1 VDYPEPELLPSMFTS
16 IDNLRWL
23 KVAGVCL
30 VTAATVLAVRP
41 AVAQTSTTSSVVAPR
56 LKQDSPAA
64 YPDQALKDGVA
75 EPITVTLVLE
85 LDVAGGVHDATVAT
99 PRGHGFDE
107 AALAAAR
114 GLLFEPAL
122 RNGVPVAARIK
133 FQYRFSPP
141 APRLRGRVLS
151 QADESPVAT
160 AHVVVTDASGV
171 PHEAQTGPDGGWE
184 LADMPPGSVH
194 ISVHADRQEA
204 QQLDESLKPGEETNI
219 VIRLQPAVASGD
231 ESAQHKASDEEVIEV
246 TVRGERPPR
255 EVTKRTLSKEEID
268 RIPGTNG
275 DALRSLQNLP
285 GVARSPALGGGLIV
299 RGSNPQDTNIFVDG
313 TSIPLVYH
321 FMGLSSVVPTEVLQK
336 IDFYPGNY
344 SSIYGRGMG
353 GIVDVGLRKPKQDGL
368 HGMAQAD
375 FIDVRLLAEGP
386 IAKTGWNV
394 LVAGR
399 RSWFDTWLG
408 PVMKSAGA
416 GVSVAPRY
424 YDGQAMLQ
432 HDFNAHSSFRL
443 LLFGSNDEMKMLNL
457 DPNGSDPTFAGNMGY
472 STSFWRLQARYENQV
487 SNGTALRLTA
497 AYGTDSIDI
506 GMGSNAINSTL
517 RPLSTRAELTQKVTE
532 GVTANLGT
540 DLVYEPYDLTLNLP
554 PAPRPGTPEGG
565 PGQLAIHSS
574 NAGSLFL
581 PGFYTELELVP
592 KSGTRVVPGFRA
604 DYDNAT
610 HHWDYSPRINVR
622 QDLKSDF
629 PRTTFKAGAGLYYQ
643 PPTVMQTDPNYGQ
656 LGLISNRSIHYDV
669 GFEQE
674 FTRQLELSMDVFY
687 KSFDNL
693 VVSGTGNSGD
703 GLAYG
708 VEWLLRYKPD
718 KHFFGWI
725 SYTLSRSERR
735 DTPSNSYRLFQYDQ
749 THVLTMVSSY
759 KLGRGWQLGGR
770 FRLTSGALYTPSTTG
785 AYNATVGSQLAAS
798 AYPAYGS
805 RLPLFHQLDVRADKT
820 WEFQSW
826 KLSAYLDVQNV
837 YYRKNAEGISYN
849 YNYTQS
855 AIVSGL
861 PILPSLGVR
870 AEF

>member
-1 VDYPEPELLPSMFTS
+1 MFTS
-16 IDNLRWL
+16 IDSRRWL
-23 KVAGVCL
+23 TIVVAYFA
-30 VTAATVLAVRP
+30 TAAPVLAARP
-41 AVAQTSTTSSVVAPR
+41 SAAQTATNVSLVAPK
-56 LKQDSPAA
+56 LKQDCPAI
-64 YPDQALKDGVA
+64 YPEQALKDGVT
-75 EPITVTLVLE
+75 EPVTVMLVLE
-85 LDVAGGVHDATVAT
+85 LDRAGSVRNATVAA
-99 PRGHGFDE
+99 PQGHGFDE
-107 AALAAAR
+107 AALSAAR

-122 RNGVPVAARIK
+122 RDGAPVGARIK
-133 FQYRFSPP
+133 FVYRFSPP
-141 APRLRGRVLS
+141 APRLRGRVFL
-151 QADESPVAT
+151 QAGEAPVA
-160 AHVVVTDASGV
+160 AARVVVIDAAGV
-171 PHEAQTGPDGGWE
+171 SHEAQTGPDGGWE
-184 LADMPPGSVH
+184 LANLPPGSVH
-194 ISVHADRQEA
+194 ISVRADGQEP

-219 VIRLQPAVASGD
+219 VVRLQPTVVSGHEGD
-231 ESAQHKASDEEVIEV
+231 QDKAPDEEVIEV

-285 GVARSPALGGGLIV
+285 GVARAPALGGGLIV

-344 SSIYGRGMG
+344 SSVYGRGTG
-353 GIVDVGLRKPKQDGL
+353 GIVDVGLRNPKQDGL
-368 HGMAQAD
+368 HGMAQLD
-375 FIDVRLLAEGP
+375 FIDARLLAEGP
-386 IAKTGWNV
+386 IAKTGWNF

-408 PVMKSAGA
+408 PVMRSAGA
-416 GVSVAPRY
+416 EVSVAPRY

-432 HDFNAHSSFRL
+432 HDFSGRSSFRL
-443 LLFGSNDEMKMLNL
+443 LLFGSNDEMKMLNV
-457 DPNGSDPTFAGNMGY
+457 DPNSSDPTFAGNLGF

-487 SNGTALRLTA
+487 SNSTQLRLTA

-506 GMGSNAINSTL
+506 GIGSNAINTAL
-517 RPLSTRAELTQKVTE
+517 HPLSTRAELSQKVTG
-532 GVTANLGT
+532 GVLANFGA
-540 DLVYEPYDLTLNLP
+540 DLVYEPYELTLNLP

-565 PGQLAIHSS
+565 PGQLPIYSS
-574 NAGSLFL
+574 TTGSLFL
-581 PGFYTELELVP
+581 PGLYTELELVP
-592 KSGTRVVPGFRA
+592 KVGTRIVPGFRA

-610 HHWDYSPRINVR
+610 HRWDYSPRINAR
-622 QDLKSDF
+622 QELKSGF
-629 PRTTFKAGAGLYYQ
+629 PRTTFKAGAGLFYQ

-656 LGLISNRSIHYDV
+656 LGLVSSRSIHYDV

-674 FTRQLELSMDVFY
+674 FTRELELSMDVYY

-693 VVSGTGNSGD
+693 VVSGSGNSGD
-703 GLAYG
+703 GFAYG

-718 KHFFGWI
+718 RHFFGWL

-735 DTPSNSYRLFQYDQ
+735 DTSSDSYRLFQYDQ
-749 THVLTMVSSY
+749 THVLTVIGSY

-805 RLPLFHQLDVRADKT
+805 RLPLFHQLDVRTDKT
-820 WEFQSW
+820 WDFQSW

-837 YYRKNAEGISYN
+837 YYRKNAEGVSYN

-855 AIVSGL
+855 TLVSGL

-870 AEF
+870 GEF